1 MIEWS
6 IQQKNIAVINI
17 YTPNP
22 GVSKHIKQISINI
35 KEVTN
40 SKTVTLGDFNIP
52 LTSTDKSF
60 RQIIKEN
67 SDLKWHRSDRL
78 NTYRTFDIKYSF
90 KSSRIH
96 IVFKCTLNVLQERS
110 PIRPQ
115 YKSQ

>member
-6 IQQKNIAVINI
+6 IQQKDIAVINI

-22 GVSKHIKQISINI
+22 GASKHIKQISTNI
-35 KEVTN
+35 KEVIN

-78 NTYRTFDIKYSF
+78 NTYRTSDVKHSF

-96 IVFKCTLNVLQERS
+96 ILFKCKCNILQERS
-110 PIRPQ
+110 HTGPQ
-115 YKSQ
+115 KIIW

>member
-6 IQQKNIAVINI
+6 IQQKDIAVINI

-22 GVSKHIKQISINI
+22 GASKHIKQISTNI
-35 KEVTN
+35 KEVIN

-78 NTYRTFDIKYSF
+78 NTYRTSDVKHSF

-96 IVFKCTLNVLQERS
+96 ILFKWIRNILQDRPHARPLN
-110 PIRPQ
+110 
-115 YKSQ
+115 KAW

>member
-1 MIEWS
+1 MIKWS
-6 IQQKNIAVINI
+6 IQQKDITIINI

-22 GVSKHIKQISINI
+22 GVSKHIKQISTNI

-40 SKTVTLGDFNIP
+40 CKIVTVGDFNIP

-78 NTYRTFDIKYSF
+78 NTYRTSDVKHSF
-90 KSSRIH
+90 KSSRIY
-96 IVFKCTLNVLQERS
+96 ILFKCTLNVLQERS

-115 YKSQ
+115 NKSQ

>member
-6 IQQKNIAVINI
+6 IQQKDIAVINI

-22 GVSKHIKQISINI
+22 GASKHIKQISTNIN
-35 KEVTN
+35 EVIN

-78 NTYRTFDIKYSF
+78 NTYRTSDVKHSF

-96 IVFKCTLNVLQERS
+96 ILFKWTWNFVQDILYAKLQNKFR
-110 PIRPQ
+110 
-115 YKSQ
+115 